1 MIYAHKV
8 TPTSHGRYLSGAK
21 VEGSL
26 ITLSGSLSQ
35 DNDSQTLN
43 YTPKYEWD
51 FSYNGTFSPD
61 TTVTSSSVNH
71 RYGTAGSYT
80 VAIRYTDNDNQQGNI
95 YTFTIT
101 IEPLVKRY
109 YYVKDHLGNIRQTL
123 DEGGNIVSAQDYYPF
138 GGIYRAVNTADAND
152 KYKFTEKERDKE
164 TDYDY
169 FGARYY
175 DSDLSRWLSVDPLA
189 DKYAGWS
196 PYNYA
201 MNNPLRFIDPDGEE
215 IKISGNLQMA
225 QRDILELAGKNNA
238 KYVQFGA
245 NGTINLTKD
254 FQVINGGG
262 SELLQQIVN
271 SKDLY
276 EYSVSNT
283 ATVFSSSGILVPEIN
298 LDLPGDNGIE
308 SAVKDGMQNPDK
320 LTNQPLTG
328 DVQLTISPHLQ
339 LEKMGKLVPRTNI
352 LYHELKE
359 AQLMRNNKL
368 PRYTFTN
375 GATSAHG
382 VAGLAGNNRVQV
394 DKLDPTGADGKADR
408 RVSGN

>member
-1 MIYAHKV
+1 MKKLLVLSLLLLATAYAHKLP
-8 TPTSHGRYLSGAK
+8 PTSHGSYTGDAVVGQLLNFSGA
-21 VEGSL
+21 S
-26 ITLSGSLSQ
+26 SQ
-35 DNDSQTLN
+35 DNDQQTLN

-80 VAIRYTDNDNQQGNI
+80 VAIRFTDNDNQQGNI

-175 DSDLSRWLSVDPLA
+175 DSDLSRWLSADPLA

-196 PYNYA
+196 PYNYGL
-201 MNNPLRFIDPDGEE
+201 NNPLRNIDPDG
-215 IKISGNLQMA
+215 K
-225 QRDILELAGKNNA
+225 
-238 KYVQFGA
+238 
-245 NGTINLTKD
+245 
-254 FQVINGGG
+254 
-262 SELLQQIVN
+262 
-271 SKDLY
+271 
-276 EYSVSNT
+276 
-283 ATVFSSSGILVPEIN
+283 
-298 LDLPGDNGIE
+298 
-308 SAVKDGMQNPDK
+308 
-320 LTNQPLTG
+320 
-328 DVQLTISPHLQ
+328 
-339 LEKMGKLVPRTNI
+339 
-352 LYHELKE
+352 
-359 AQLMRNNKL
+359 
-368 PRYTFTN
+368 
-375 GATSAHG
+375 
-382 VAGLAGNNRVQV
+382 
-394 DKLDPTGADGKADR
+394 DPTGITESAIVVVGTVALLTAVTIHSISYATNSAYRSRYNSFGSSTAHLISNSAKEINNFVVNLFSSDESETSGGAQTQQQLESAKKSHEDR
-408 RVSGN
+408 IKEHENKLKEYQENPEAQDNKGRLKNASAENKEKIMKGRIKVLKNTIEKHQKELKKVVEKLNRLND

>member
-1 MIYAHKV
+1 MKLVKILSFILLSSCLIFAHKV
-8 TPTSHGRYLSGAK
+8 TPTSHGRWYSGAK
-21 VEGSL
+21 IEGSL

-61 TTVTSSSVNH
+61 TTVIYSSVNH

-101 IEPLVKRY
+101 IEPLIKRY

-175 DSDLSRWLSVDPLA
+175 DSDLGRWLSVDPLA

-201 MNNPLRFIDPDGEE
+201 MLNPLRLVDPDGR
-215 IKISGNLQMA
+215 GGL
-225 QRDILELAGKNNA
+225 DILWGFADA
-238 KYVQFGA
+238 VA
-245 NGTINLTKD
+245 KD
-254 FQVINGGG
+254 FSGG
-262 SELLQQIVN
+262 EW
-271 SKDLY
+271 
-276 EYSVSNT
+276 T
-283 ATVFSSSGILVPEIN
+283 TT
-298 LDLPGDNGIE
+298 GIE
-308 SAVKDGMQNPDK
+308 DAGDYGTGRSIGHGFSLVVGAAEQVVGALTAITGEALK
-320 LTNQPLTG
+320 L
-328 DVQLTISPHLQ
+328 
-339 LEKMGKLVPRTNI
+339 
-352 LYHELKE
+352 
-359 AQLMRNNKL
+359 
-368 PRYTFTN
+368 
-375 GATSAHG
+375 
-382 VAGLAGNNRVQV
+382 
-394 DKLDPTGADGKADR
+394 
-408 RVSGN
+408 